1 MSLFNEN
8 PKSIFDNIKELLTL
22 AVKDR
27 HHTFHTPVFSNK
39 NQNNSIDS
47 RIAVLRK
54 FNESNLK
61 LNFHTD
67 FRSSKIINLKKD
79 NNSSFLFYDF
89 KLKIQLR
96 IITLSIINN
105 KNNVTKNAWD
115 LSSLSSRKCY
125 LTEKAP
131 SSITTL
137 PEDGIPKHLK
147 GMDPSQEESEGGYDN
162 FAVVE
167 NKIQNID
174 WLYLASSGHRRL
186 NIVFK
191 NSEPVFKWIIP

>member
-8 PKSIFDNIKELLTL
+8 PKSIFINIKELLKL
-22 AVKDR
+22 AVTDR

-47 RIAVLRK
+47 RVVVLRK
-54 FNESNLK
+54 FNENNLK

-67 FRSSKIINLKKD
+67 FRSPKIINLKKD
-79 NNSSFLFYDF
+79 NNSSFIFYDF
-89 KLKIQLR
+89 KLKTQLR
-96 IITLSIINN
+96 IKTHSIINN
-105 KNNVTKNAWD
+105 KNNVSKDAWE
-115 LSSLSSRKCY
+115 LSRLSSRKCY

-137 PEDGIPKHLK
+137 PDDGIPEHLK
-147 GMDPSQEESEGGYDN
+147 GKDPSLDESETGYDN
-162 FAVVE
+162 FAVIE
-167 NKIQNID
+167 NQIQNID

-186 NIVFK
+186 KIYFENF
-191 NSEPVFKWIIP
+191 EPVFEWITP

>member
-1 MSLFNEN
+1 MSLFKEN
-8 PKSIFDNIKELLTL
+8 PKSIFDNIKELLKL
-22 AVKDR
+22 AITDR
-27 HHTFHTPVFSNK
+27 HHAFHIPVFSNK

-47 RIAVLRK
+47 RIVVLRK

-67 FRSSKIINLKKD
+67 VRSPKIVNLKKD

-96 IITLSIINN
+96 IITLSITNN
-105 KNNVTKNAWD
+105 KNDVTKNAWD
-115 LSSLSSRKCY
+115 LSRLSSRKCY

-147 GMDPSQEESEGGYDN
+147 GIDPSQEESEKGYDN

>member
-8 PKSIFDNIKELLTL
+8 PKLIFDNIKELLSL

-27 HHTFHTPVFSNK
+27 HHAFHTPVFSNK

-47 RIAVLRK
+47 RIVVLRK
-54 FNESNLK
+54 FNENNLK

-67 FRSSKIINLKKD
+67 FRSPKIINLKKN
-79 NNSSFLFYDF
+79 NNSSFVFYDF

-96 IITLSIINN
+96 IVTLSIINN
-105 KNNVTKNAWD
+105 KNDVTKNAWD
-115 LSSLSSRKCY
+115 LSRLSSRKCY
-125 LTEKAP
+125 LTESAP

-147 GMDPSQEESEGGYDN
+147 GVDPSQDESEKGYDN
-162 FAVVE
+162 FAVIE

-174 WLYLASSGHRRL
+174 WLYLAFSGHRRL
-186 NIVFK
+186 KIEFVNF
-191 NSEPVFKWIIP
+191 EPIFKWIIP

>member
-8 PKSIFDNIKELLTL
+8 PKLIFDNIKELLTL

-27 HHTFHTPVFSNK
+27 RHTFHTPVFSNK

-47 RIAVLRK
+47 RIIVLRK

-67 FRSSKIINLKKD
+67 FRSPKIVNLKKN

-89 KLKIQLR
+89 KIKIQLR
-96 IITLSIINN
+96 ITTLSIINN
-105 KNNVTKNAWD
+105 KNDITKNAWD
-115 LSSLSSRKCY
+115 LSRLSSRKCY
-125 LTEKAP
+125 LTEKVP

-137 PEDGIPKHLK
+137 PEDGIPKHFK
-147 GMDPSQEESEGGYDN
+147 GIDPSQEESEKGYDN

>member
-1 MSLFNEN
+1 MSLFKEN

-27 HHTFHTPVFSNK
+27 HHAFHTPVFSNK
-39 NQNNSIDS
+39 NQNNSLDS
-47 RIAVLRK
+47 RIVVLRK
-54 FNESNLK
+54 FNKSNLK

-67 FRSSKIINLKKD
+67 FRSPKIVNLKKD

-96 IITLSIINN
+96 IITFSIINN
-105 KNNVTKNAWD
+105 KNDVTKNGWG
-115 LSSLSSRKCY
+115 LSRLSSRKCY

-137 PEDGIPKHLK
+137 PEDGIPKHLI
-147 GMDPSQEESEGGYDN
+147 GIDPSHKESEMGYDN
-162 FAVVE
+162 FAVIE
-167 NKIQNID
+167 NEIQNID
-174 WLYLASSGHRRL
+174 WLYLAASGHRRL

-191 NSEPVFKWIIP
+191 NFEPVFKWIIP

>member
-8 PKSIFDNIKELLTL
+8 PKSIFDNIKELLTF

-47 RIAVLRK
+47 RIVVLRK

-67 FRSSKIINLKKD
+67 FRSPKIVNLKKN

-89 KLKIQLR
+89 KIKIQLR
-96 IITLSIINN
+96 ITTLSIINN
-105 KNNVTKNAWD
+105 KNDITKNAWD
-115 LSSLSSRKCY
+115 LSHLSSRKCY
-125 LTEKAP
+125 LTKKAP

-147 GMDPSQEESEGGYDN
+147 GIDPSQKESEMGYDN
-162 FAVVE
+162 FTVIE

-174 WLYLASSGHRRL
+174 WLYLAASGHRRL

-191 NSEPVFKWIIP
+191 NFEPVFKWIIP

>member
-8 PKSIFDNIKELLTL
+8 PKLIFDNIKELLSL

-27 HHTFHTPVFSNK
+27 HHAFHTPVFSNK

-47 RIAVLRK
+47 RIVVLRK
-54 FNESNLK
+54 FNENKLK

-67 FRSSKIINLKKD
+67 FRSPKIANLKKD
-79 NNSSFLFYDF
+79 NNSSFVFYDF

-96 IITLSIINN
+96 IVTLSIINN
-105 KNNVTKNAWD
+105 KNDVTKNAWD
-115 LSSLSSRKCY
+115 LSRLSSRKCY
-125 LTEKAP
+125 LTQKAP

-147 GMDPSQEESEGGYDN
+147 GVDPSKEESEKGYDN
-162 FAVVE
+162 FVVIE
-167 NKIQNID
+167 NEIQIID
-174 WLYLASSGHRRL
+174 WLYLAASGHRRL
-186 NIVFK
+186 NIVLK
-191 NSEPVFKWIIP
+191 NSEPVFKWVIP

>member
-8 PKSIFDNIKELLTL
+8 PKSIFDNIKELLKL
-22 AVKDR
+22 AITDR
-27 HHTFHTPVFSNK
+27 HHVFHIPVFSNK

-47 RIAVLRK
+47 RIVVLRK

-67 FRSSKIINLKKD
+67 VRSLKIVNLKKD

-105 KNNVTKNAWD
+105 KNDVTKNAWD
-115 LSSLSSRKCY
+115 LSRLSSRKCY

-131 SSITTL
+131 SSITAL

-147 GMDPSQEESEGGYDN
+147 GIDPSQEESEKGYDN

-174 WLYLASSGHRRL
+174 WLYLTSSGHRRL

>member
-39 NQNNSIDS
+39 NQNYSLDS
-47 RIAVLRK
+47 RIVVLRK

-67 FRSSKIINLKKD
+67 FRSPKIIDLKKD
-79 NNSSFLFYDF
+79 NNSSFVFYDF
-89 KLKIQLR
+89 KLKIQIR
-96 IITLSIINN
+96 IKTNSIINN
-105 KNNVTKNAWD
+105 KNDVSKNAWD
-115 LSSLSSRKCY
+115 LSHLSSRKCY

-131 SSITTL
+131 SSMTTL

-147 GMDPSQEESEGGYDN
+147 GINPSQEESENGYDN
-162 FAVVE
+162 FTVVE
-167 NKIQNID
+167 NEIKNVD

-186 NIVFK
+186 NIAFK
-191 NSEPVFKWIIP
+191 NFEPVFQWIIP

>member
-8 PKSIFDNIKELLTL
+8 PKSIFDNIKKLLTL

-27 HHTFHTPVFSNK
+27 RHTFHTPVFSNNNK
-39 NQNNSIDS
+39 NNSIDS
-47 RIAVLRK
+47 RVVVLRK
-54 FNESNLK
+54 FNENNLK

-67 FRSSKIINLKKD
+67 FRSPKIVNLKK
-79 NNSSFLFYDF
+79 NNHSSFLFYDF

-96 IITLSIINN
+96 VITLSIINN
-105 KNNVTKNAWD
+105 KNDLTKNAWD
-115 LSSLSSRKCY
+115 LSRLSSRKCY
-125 LTEKAP
+125 LTEKTP
-131 SSITTL
+131 SSETTL

-147 GMDPSQEESEGGYDN
+147 GINPSQEESEKGYSN
-162 FAVVE
+162 FAVIE
-167 NKIQNID
+167 NEIQNID

-186 NIVFK
+186 NIAFK

>member
-47 RIAVLRK
+47 RIVVLRK

-67 FRSSKIINLKKD
+67 FRSPKIVNLKKN

-96 IITLSIINN
+96 INN
-105 KNNVTKNAWD
+105 SFN
-115 LSSLSSRKCY
+115 Y
-125 LTEKAP
+125 
-131 SSITTL
+131 
-137 PEDGIPKHLK
+137 
-147 GMDPSQEESEGGYDN
+147 
-162 FAVVE
+162 
-167 NKIQNID
+167 
-174 WLYLASSGHRRL
+174 
-186 NIVFK
+186 
-191 NSEPVFKWIIP
+191 